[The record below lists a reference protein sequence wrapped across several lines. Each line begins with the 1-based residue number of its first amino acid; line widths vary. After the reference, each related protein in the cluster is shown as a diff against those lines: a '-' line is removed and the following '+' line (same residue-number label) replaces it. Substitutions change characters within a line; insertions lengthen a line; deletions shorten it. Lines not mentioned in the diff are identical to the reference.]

1 MGLSCSALCELFSAF
16 PAVFP
21 LAIAKDARSV
31 SGHAPSPS
39 ERCCTA
45 SCCTA
50 VSSNRYPSVCPR
62 KLQNLQV
69 SSVGLLSLCTF
80 NQQVKGRIILAL
92 KEGQKNPSVLPMAHL
107 VGSPIVPFPLST
119 SACYFGR
126 HNAAPDL
133 I

>member
-1 MGLSCSALCELFSAF
+1 MGLSCSALCELFSVF

-39 ERCCTA
+39 ER
-45 SCCTA
+45 CCTA

-80 NQQVKGRIILAL
+80 NQQVKGRILLAL

>member
-1 MGLSCSALCELFSAF
+1 MLHLHLSD
-16 PAVFP
+16 AV
-21 LAIAKDARSV
+21 LLVAVLLSV
-31 SGHAPSPS
+31 LIGTQ
-39 ERCCTA
+39 E
-45 SCCTA
+45 
-50 VSSNRYPSVCPR
+50 CPR

-80 NQQVKGRIILAL
+80 NQQVKGRILLAL

-119 SACYFGR
+119 SAFYFGR